1 MLYRFEVKTLSRK
14 QGDSLFA
21 RTNYITGERI
31 RDEQLG
37 RAYSHK
43 REDVAFSEIFLPDA
57 VPDNYRELQTLISAM
72 DAAEKRV
79 DARTAREFI
88 GSLPNELP
96 LEAQIGIVS
105 EFVEE
110 NFVDRGLC
118 AIASIHTGINPDD
131 PRKNNPHV
139 HIIVSTRQIG
149 AEGFL
154 PKKDR
159 SLDSDEN
166 VKAWRKSW
174 EETQNRA
181 YARAGLKK
189 RVSCLSLEV
198 QRGYGPSKKHDLP
211 RRGLEWQ
218 KAIRQKAKELNR
230 PVEREKVPSREPT
243 LTRSR

>member
-1 MLYRFEVKTLSRK
+1 MLFRIEVKALSRK
-14 QGDSLFA
+14 RGDSLFA
-21 RTNYITGERI
+21 RTNYITGERV

-37 RAYSHK
+37 RTYGHK
-43 REDVAFSEIFLPDA
+43 RGDVAFSDIFLPDA

-88 GSLPNELP
+88 GSLPNELS
-96 LEAQIGIVS
+96 LEEQINIVK
-105 EFVEE
+105 EFVKM

-118 AIASIHTGINPDD
+118 AIAGIHTGINPDD

-139 HIIVSTRQIG
+139 HIIVSTRQLG

-174 EETQNRA
+174 EDIQNRA
-181 YARAGLKK
+181 YARVGSKK
-189 RVSCLSLEV
+189 HVSCLSLEA
-198 QRGYGPSKKHDLP
+198 QRGYGPSKKRDLP

-218 KAIRQKAKELNR
+218 KAIRQKAKEHNR
-230 PVEREKVPSREPT
+230 TIEREKVPSREPT